1 MIAHA
6 PALAV
11 LLARGQF
18 GFTIAFH
25 ILFPAFSIGL
35 ASYLAVLELLWV
47 ATGREAYMAAYRYWL
62 KIFSVGFAMGV
73 VSGLVMAYEIGTNWS
88 GYSLKVG
95 PILGPLLAWETLT
108 AFFLEA
114 GFLGIMIF
122 GLQRVGKKLH
132 FFATCMV
139 AIGTLISATWILMA
153 NSWMQ
158 TPVGYAIGQ
167 HGEFVPKDWLAI
179 CFNPSFP
186 FRWVH
191 MVIAAYMSVA
201 FVVGGVGAFHV
212 LRDRKNEV
220 ARLMFSMAMWMAALG
235 MPVQLFA
242 GDAQGRNTLQYQPA
256 KIAAMEGDFT
266 TLAGQPLVLFGLP
279 NVDTARNDYAISL
292 PHLGSLILTH
302 TWDGTVKGLDA
313 FPKDDWPVVFV
324 TFWAFRVMV
333 GLGVLMML
341 AGFLSLWLRFRGRL
355 YDTPLFHRLITAMGP
370 AGFICILAGWTV
382 TETGRQPWTVYGLLR
397 TVDSASPVTLP
408 MVIFSCTLILII
420 YFVVFG
426 VGIRYLLAMMA
437 NPPSLDEAPPSN
449 DPPQRTQ
456 GITPGPAGGTGKRT
470 EPHPGAGDRSQ
481 GVPAE

>member
-1 MIAHA
+1 MSAAAAA

-35 ASYLAVLELLWV
+35 ASYLAVLEVLWLI
-47 ATGREAYMAAYRYWL
+47 TGREAYMAAFRYWL

-73 VSGLVMAYEIGTNWS
+73 VSGLVMAYEIGANWS
-88 GYSLKVG
+88 GYSFKAG

-122 GLQRVGKKLH
+122 GLERVGKKLH
-132 FFATCMV
+132 MFATSMV

-158 TPVGYAIGQ
+158 TPVGFAIGKN
-167 HGEFVPKDWLAI
+167 GEFVPTDWLAI

-201 FVVGGVGAFHV
+201 FVVGAVGAFHL
-212 LRDRKNEV
+212 LRDRRNEV

-235 MPVQLFA
+235 MPVQILA
-242 GDAQGRNTLQYQPA
+242 GDAQGRNTLEYQPA

-266 TLAGQPLVLFGLP
+266 TQAGQPLVLFGLP
-279 NVDTARNDYAISL
+279 NVAKARNDYEIAI
-292 PHLGSLILTH
+292 PKIGSMILTH
-302 TWDGTVKGLDA
+302 SLDGSVKGLDA
-313 FPKDDWPVVFV
+313 FPKKDWPAVFV

-333 GLGVLMML
+333 GMGMLMFLLGLV
-341 AGFLSLWLRFRGRL
+341 SLWLRFRRRL
-355 YDTPLFHRLITAMGP
+355 FDTPLFHRAAMVMGP
-370 AGFICILAGWTV
+370 AGFICILAGWTT
-382 TETGRQPWTVYGLLR
+382 TETGRQPWTVYGVLR
-397 TVDSASPVTLP
+397 TADSVAPVTVHMLL
-408 MVIFSCTLILII
+408 FSCILIVAI
-420 YFVVFG
+420 YTVVFG
-426 VGIRYLLAMMA
+426 AGIRYLLAMMA
-437 NPPSLDEAPPSN
+437 NPPSLSEAPPAN

-456 GITPGPAGGTGKRT
+456 GITPGPAGGEGKRHET
-470 EPHPGAGDRSQ
+470 RPGGTF

>member
-132 FFATCMV
+132 LFATCMV

-167 HGEFVPKDWLAI
+167 HGEFVPTDWLAI

-191 MVIAAYMSVA
+191 MVIAAYMATA

-235 MPVQLFA
+235 MPVQLMA

-256 KIAAMEGDFT
+256 KVAAMEGDFT
-266 TLAGQPLVLFGLP
+266 TQAGQPLVLFGLP
-279 NVDTARNDYAISL
+279 NVAQGKNDFQIAL
-292 PHLGSLILTH
+292 PHLGSVILTH
-302 TWDGTVKGLDA
+302 SWDGKVQGLDA
-313 FPKDDWPVVFV
+313 FPKNDWPVVFV

-333 GLGVLMML
+333 GVGVLML
-341 AGFLSLWLRFRGRL
+341 LLGLSSLYLRFRRRL
-355 YDTPLFHRLITAMGP
+355 YDTPLFLRAAMLLSP
-370 AGFICILAGWTV
+370 AGFVCILAGWTT

-397 TVDSASPVTLP
+397 TAESVSPVTVP
-408 MVIFSCTLILII
+408 MLVLSCTLILVI
-420 YFVVFG
+420 YTVVFG
-426 VGIRYLLAMMA
+426 IGIHYLMAMMA
-437 NPPSLDEAPPSN
+437 NPPQIDEAPPSN

-456 GITPGPAGGTGKRT
+456 GITPGPAGGEGKRI
-470 EPHPGAGDRSQ
+470 EPRPETGRGTQGA
-481 GVPAE
+481 PAE

>member
-1 MIAHA
+1 MSAAAAA

-35 ASYLAVLELLWV
+35 ASYLAVLEILWLI
-47 ATGREAYMAAYRYWL
+47 TGRDAYMAAFRYWL

-73 VSGLVMAYEIGTNWS
+73 VSGLVMAYEIGANWS
-88 GYSLKVG
+88 GYSFKAG

-122 GLQRVGKKLH
+122 GLERVGKKLH
-132 FFATCMV
+132 LFATCMV

-158 TPVGYAIGQ
+158 TPVGFAIGKN
-167 HGEFVPKDWLAI
+167 GEFVPTDWLAI

-186 FRWVH
+186 YRWVH

-201 FVVGGVGAFHV
+201 FVVGAVGAFHL
-212 LRDRKNEV
+212 LRDRRNEV

-235 MPVQLFA
+235 MPVQILA
-242 GDAQGRNTLQYQPA
+242 GDEQGRNTLQYQPA
-256 KIAAMEGDFT
+256 KLAAIEGDFT
-266 TLAGQPLVLFGLP
+266 TRAGQPLVLFGLP
-279 NVDTARNDYAISL
+279 NVAKARNDYEIAI
-292 PHLGSLILTH
+292 PKIGSMMLTH
-302 TWDGTVKGLDA
+302 SFNGSVKGLDA
-313 FPKDDWPVVFV
+313 FPRKDWPVVFV

-333 GLGVLMML
+333 GIGMLMFLLGLV
-341 AGFLSLWLRFRGRL
+341 SLWLRFRRKL
-355 YDTPLFHRLITAMGP
+355 YDTPLFHRAALVMGP
-370 AGFICILAGWTV
+370 AGFICILAGWTT
-382 TETGRQPWTVYGLLR
+382 TETGRQPWTVYGVLR
-397 TVDSASPVTLP
+397 TADSVAPVTVHMLL
-408 MVIFSCTLILII
+408 FSCILIVAI
-420 YFVVFG
+420 YTVVFG
-426 VGIRYLLAMMA
+426 AGIRYLLAMMA
-437 NPPSLDEAPPSN
+437 NPPSLSEAPPAN

-456 GITPGPAGGTGKRT
+456 GITPGPAGGEGRRHETR
-470 EPHPGAGDRSQ
+470 PGGTA

>member
-1 MIAHA
+1 MSAAAAA

-35 ASYLAVLELLWV
+35 ASYLAVLEVLWLI
-47 ATGREAYMAAYRYWL
+47 TGREAYMAAFRYWL

-73 VSGLVMAYEIGTNWS
+73 VSGLVMAYEIGANWS
-88 GYSLKVG
+88 GYSFKAG

-122 GLQRVGKKLH
+122 GLERVGKKLH
-132 FFATCMV
+132 MFATSMV

-158 TPVGYAIGQ
+158 TPVGFAIGKN
-167 HGEFVPKDWLAI
+167 GEFVPTDWLAI

-201 FVVGGVGAFHV
+201 FVVGAVGAFHL
-212 LRDRKNEV
+212 LRDRRNEV

-235 MPVQLFA
+235 MPVQILA
-242 GDAQGRNTLQYQPA
+242 GDAQGRNTLEYQPA

-266 TLAGQPLVLFGLP
+266 TQAGQPLVLFGLP
-279 NVDTARNDYAISL
+279 NVAKARNDYEIAI
-292 PHLGSLILTH
+292 PKIGSMILTH
-302 TWDGTVKGLDA
+302 SLDGSVKGLDA
-313 FPKDDWPVVFV
+313 FPKKDWPAVFV

-333 GLGVLMML
+333 GMGMLMFLLGLV
-341 AGFLSLWLRFRGRL
+341 SLWLRFRRRL
-355 YDTPLFHRLITAMGP
+355 FDTPLFHRAAMVMGP
-370 AGFICILAGWTV
+370 AGFICILAGWTT
-382 TETGRQPWTVYGLLR
+382 TETGRQPWTVYGVLR
-397 TVDSASPVTLP
+397 TADSVAPVTVHMLL
-408 MVIFSCTLILII
+408 FSCILIVAI
-420 YFVVFG
+420 YTVVFG
-426 VGIRYLLAMMA
+426 AGIRYLLAMMA
-437 NPPSLDEAPPSN
+437 NPPSLSEAPPAN

-456 GITPGPAGGTGKRT
+456 GITPGPAGGEGKRHET
-470 EPHPGAGDRSQ
+470 RPGGTV